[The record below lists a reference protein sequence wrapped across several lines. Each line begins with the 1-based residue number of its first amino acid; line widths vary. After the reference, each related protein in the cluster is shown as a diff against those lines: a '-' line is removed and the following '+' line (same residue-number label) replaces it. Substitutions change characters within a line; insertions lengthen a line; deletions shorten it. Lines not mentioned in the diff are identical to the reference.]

1 MRSAIA
7 PDYTT
12 VARITVANKNLCAN
26 WKRRDCQNNMTT
38 NKAYTNKMADRSE
51 IGMTSWSN
59 RLWERACTH
68 TRTSRAQTH
77 KLTSTFNCWLLSK
90 SANQLGPHS
99 ATGKTSM
106 FRFLHRKQVAAQK
119 YLSLIRRT
127 TCLRTNR
134 IVAYCPEEVASRGH
148 RRWCGGLLTWKQKG
162 RWRYWVLFSCLEDDF
177 TKKLQRSSKTL
188 LKQEMSVICHQSG
201 VDQYWLHIYL
211 YSKSFCT
218 ILKICAKNIRT

>member
-12 VARITVANKNLCAN
+12 ITKIKVANKNLCSN
-26 WKRRDCQNNMTT
+26 WKRRDCQNNMAT

-59 RLWERACTH
+59 GCARTH
-68 TRTSRAQTH
+68 ISRAQTH

-127 TCLRTNR
+127 TCLKTNG
-134 IVAYCPEEVASRGH
+134 ILAYCPEEVASGGH
-148 RRWCGGLLTWKQKG
+148 RRWCGGLLTWKQK
-162 RWRYWVLFSCLEDDF
+162 EDDDIGF
-177 TKKLQRSSKTL
+177 SSL
-188 LKQEMSVICHQSG
+188 V
-201 VDQYWLHIYL
+201 
-211 YSKSFCT
+211 
-218 ILKICAKNIRT
+218 